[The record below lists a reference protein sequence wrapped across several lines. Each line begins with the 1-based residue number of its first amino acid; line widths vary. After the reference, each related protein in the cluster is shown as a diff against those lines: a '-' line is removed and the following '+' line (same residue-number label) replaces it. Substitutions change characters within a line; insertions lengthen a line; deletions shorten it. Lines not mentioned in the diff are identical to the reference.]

1 MHRNRSMTAFAASLM
16 LAGGVCMA
24 QAQQPAVR
32 DTLPE
37 AQGAAADKSGASD
50 RATASDRAQPAAA
63 QQAGQ
68 AHADM
73 AGMQGGKQVDQQIQ
87 QQLQKI
93 GQTKEMAADKLFVL
107 HAGLG
112 NQYEMALA
120 QQAQQKAQNPQVKQL
135 AQRIL
140 QDHQQASQQL
150 MQVAQ
155 KLQVELPQGLPSM
168 KQQELQVI
176 GSLESQMFD
185 QKFVCKM
192 DELHAHDVAAFR
204 NASQIA
210 QSPDVKQFA
219 SQTLPKLQQHHQLVQ
234 QTGSAVGLNT
244 DAALPAGSR
253 IEGTSPRSGASDA
266 GTSGSTSP
274 RSTGSGNQ
282 PGLDDPQRSGSN
294 PKIPGQGTTTPPNRE

>member
-1 MHRNRSMTAFAASLM
+1 MTTFAASLM

-24 QAQQPAVR
+24 QAEQPAVR
-32 DTLPE
+32 DTLPQG
-37 AQGAAADKSGASD
+37 QGAAVDKAGASD
-50 RATASDRAQPAAA
+50 RATAADRAQPAS
-63 QQAGQ
+63 AGQ
-68 AHADM
+68 AAAHGAM
-73 AGMQGGKQVDQQIQ
+73 AGMAGGQQVDQQIQ

-93 GQTKEMAADKLFVL
+93 GQSKEMAADKLFVL

-168 KQQELQVI
+168 KQQELQII
-176 GSLESQMFD
+176 GQLDSQVFD

-234 QTGSAVGLNT
+234 QTGSAVGLSGMDAQPAGGRIQGITPGSGSDSGTGGAPPRTGGNT
-244 DAALPAGSR
+244 D
-253 IEGTSPRSGASDA
+253 
-266 GTSGSTSP
+266 
-274 RSTGSGNQ
+274 Q
-282 PGLDDPQRSGSN
+282 PGLNDPQRSGSN
-294 PKIPGQGTTTPPNRE
+294 PKIPGQGTTTPPPGGSGTNR